1 MIHDNLL
8 HYRRAKYLWW
18 SVALLVGSIALYFT
32 QRSDDPPNG
41 GTWQGYV
48 LGSVGA
54 LLIVWLALLGIRKR
68 RYRSTLG
75 SVQGWT
81 SAHVYLGS
89 ALLIVATLHTAGQFA
104 WNVHMLSY
112 VLMCIVIFSGFFGA
126 YAYLSLPRSLR
137 GNRDGRSREQ
147 LFAELYDLNEK
158 ARTLSRKAVPD
169 VQSAVTS
176 SIERTAVGGGAL
188 TQLLG
193 WDRSTFVAQPGTADR
208 GSAGP
213 TPNPDQRAVIDLVA
227 HRIPRAEKEV
237 EAENLQSLLSVLSRR
252 QAVLRRI
259 RTDIRLQ
266 AWLQIWLFVHIPFTV
281 ALIGALAVHI
291 VTTYIYW

>member
-1 MIHDNLL
+1 MIHQNLL
-8 HYRRAKYLWW
+8 RYRGAKYLWW
-18 SVALLVGSIALYFT
+18 SVALLLGSIALYVT

-48 LGSVGA
+48 LGTVGA
-54 LLIVWLALLGIRKR
+54 LLILWLSLLGIRKR

-104 WNVHMLSY
+104 WNVHTLSY
-112 VLMCIVIFSGFFGA
+112 VLMCIVIVSGFFGA
-126 YAYLSLPRSLR
+126 YAYLGLPRSLR

-158 ARTLSRKAVPD
+158 ARALCRKSGPD
-169 VQSAVTS
+169 VQGAVVS
-176 SIERTAVGGGAL
+176 SIERTAIGGGAVA
-188 TQLLG
+188 QLLG
-193 WDRSTFVAQPGTADR
+193 SDRSTFVAQTGTA
-208 GSAGP
+208 GGAKSGP
-213 TPNPDQRAVIDLVA
+213 APNPDQRAVIELVA
-227 HRIPRAEKEV
+227 YRIPRAEKDV
-237 EAENLQSLLSVLSRR
+237 EAENLQALLSVLSRR

-266 AWLQIWLFVHIPFTV
+266 AWLQVWLFIHIPFTV
-281 ALIGALAVHI
+281 AAIGALAVHI
-291 VTTYIYW
+291 LITYIYW

>member
-1 MIHDNLL
+1 MIHENLL
-8 HYRRAKYLWW
+8 RYRGAKYLWW
-18 SVALLVGSIALYFT
+18 SVGLLLGSIVLYFT

-48 LGSVGA
+48 LGTVGA
-54 LLIVWLALLGIRKR
+54 LLILWLALLGIRKR
-68 RYRSTLG
+68 RYRSALG

-89 ALLIVATLHTAGQFA
+89 ALLIVATLHTAFQFA
-104 WNVHMLSY
+104 WNVHTLSY
-112 VLMCIVIFSGFFGA
+112 ALMCIVIGSGFFGA
-126 YAYLSLPRSLR
+126 YAYLGVPRALR

-158 ARTLSRKAVPD
+158 ARALCRKAGPD
-169 VQSAVTS
+169 VHGAVVS
-176 SIERTAVGGGAL
+176 SIERTVVGGGAL
-188 TQLLG
+188 AQLLG
-193 WDRSTFVAQPGTADR
+193 SDRSTFVAQAGTTA
-208 GSAGP
+208 SKSGP
-213 TPNPDQRAVIDLVA
+213 APNPDQREVIELVA

-237 EAENLQSLLSVLSRR
+237 EAENLQALLSVLSRR

-281 ALIGALAVHI
+281 ALIGALTVHI

>member
-1 MIHDNLL
+1 MIHENLL
-8 HYRRAKYLWW
+8 RYRGAKYFWW
-18 SVALLVGSIALYFT
+18 SLILLLGSIVVYVT

-48 LGSVGA
+48 LGTIGA

-81 SAHVYLGS
+81 SAHVYLGT

-104 WNVHMLSY
+104 WNVHTLSY

-126 YAYLSLPRSLR
+126 YAYMSLPRSLR

-158 ARTLSRKAVPD
+158 ARALCRKSGPD
-169 VQSAVTS
+169 VQGAVLS
-176 SIERTAVGGGAL
+176 SIERTAVGGGAVA
-188 TQLLG
+188 QLLG
-193 WDRSTFVAQPGTADR
+193 ADGSTFVAQPGMVAGA
-208 GSAGP
+208 GSGP
-213 TPNPDQRAVIDLVA
+213 APNPDQRVVIELVA

-237 EAENLQSLLSVLSRR
+237 EAENLQALLSVLSRR

-259 RTDIRLQ
+259 RADIRLQ
-266 AWLQIWLFVHIPFTV
+266 AWLQIWLYVHIPFTV
-281 ALIGALAVHI
+281 ALLGALAVHI
-291 VTTYIYW
+291 LTTYIYW

>member
-1 MIHDNLL
+1 MIHEDLL
-8 HYRRAKYLWW
+8 HYRGAKYLWW
-18 SVALLVGSIALYFT
+18 SVALLLGSIALYFT
-32 QRSDDPPNG
+32 QRADDPPNG

-48 LGSVGA
+48 LGSLGA

-158 ARTLSRKAVPD
+158 ARALSRKSGPD
-169 VQSAVTS
+169 VQNAVTS
-176 SIERTAVGGGAL
+176 SIERTAVGGGVL

-193 WDRSTFVAQPGTADR
+193 SDRSAFVAQPGTADR
-208 GSAGP
+208 ASAGP
-213 TPNPDQRAVIDLVA
+213 APNPDQRAVIDLVA

-259 RTDIRLQ
+259 RTDIRLH

-291 VTTYIYW
+291 VTTYLYW